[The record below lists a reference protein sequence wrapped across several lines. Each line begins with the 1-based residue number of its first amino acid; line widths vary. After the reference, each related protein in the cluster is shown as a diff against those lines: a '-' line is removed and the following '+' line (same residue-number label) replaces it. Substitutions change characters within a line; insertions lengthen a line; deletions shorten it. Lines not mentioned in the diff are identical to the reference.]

1 MDNFKFKLQ
10 KVLDIKLSNEEE
22 SKLKYSKV
30 ECEKRLIEEDLKNLR
45 SDYNKYSNVKNIE
58 DIVTQK
64 ITSNYLNSLSNLID
78 DTNEKLI
85 RKEEKLREAREDLLN
100 RQIDRKSLEKIKEKK
115 YKLHKKEEDFKEQA
129 INDEFAVFSYYRRK
143 VESV

>member
-30 ECEKRLIEEDLKNLR
+30 EGEKRSIEEDLKNLR
-45 SDYNKYSNVKNIE
+45 SDYNKYSNVENIE

-100 RQIDRKSLEKIKEKK
+100 KQIDRKSLEKIKEKK
-115 YKLHKKEEDFKEQA
+115 YKLHKKEEDLKEQA
-129 INDEFAVFSYYRRK
+129 INDEFAVFSYYRSK

>member
-1 MDNFKFKLQ
+1 MTK
-10 KVLDIKLSNEEE
+10 NEIV
-22 SKLKYSKV
+22 K
-30 ECEKRLIEEDLKNLR
+30 LIEEDLKNLR
-45 SDYNKYSNVKNIE
+45 SDYNKYSNIENIE

-100 RQIDRKSLEKIKEKK
+100 KQIDRKSLEKIKEKK
-115 YKLHKKEEDFKEQA
+115 YKLYKKEEELKEQS
-129 INDEFAVFSYYRRK
+129 INDEFAVFSYYRSK

>member
-30 ECEKRLIEEDLKNLR
+30 EGEKKSIEEDLKNLR
-45 SDYNKYSNVKNIE
+45 SDYNKYSNVENIE

-64 ITSNYLNSLSNLID
+64 ITSNYLNSLSSLID

-100 RQIDRKSLEKIKEKK
+100 KQIDRKSLEKIKEKK
-115 YKLHKKEEDFKEQA
+115 YKLHKKEEDLKEQA
-129 INDEFAVFSYYRRK
+129 INDEFSVFSYYRSK

>member
-10 KVLDIKLSNEEE
+10 KVLDIRLSNEEE

-30 ECEKRLIEEDLKNLR
+30 EGEKRSIEEDLKNLR
-45 SDYNKYSNVKNIE
+45 FDYDKYSNVENIE

-100 RQIDRKSLEKIKEKK
+100 KQIDRKSLEKIKEKK
-115 YKLHKKEEDFKEQA
+115 YKLYKKEEDLKEQA
-129 INDEFAVFSYYRRK
+129 INDEFSVFSYYRSK

>member
-30 ECEKRLIEEDLKNLR
+30 EGEKRLIEEDLKNLR
-45 SDYNKYSNVKNIE
+45 SDYNKYSNIENIE

-100 RQIDRKSLEKIKEKK
+100 KQIDRKSLEKIKEKK
-115 YKLHKKEEDFKEQA
+115 YKLYKKEEELKEQS
-129 INDEFAVFSYYRRK
+129 INDEFAVFSYYRSK

>member
-30 ECEKRLIEEDLKNLR
+30 EGEKRSIEEDLKNLR
-45 SDYNKYSNVKNIE
+45 FDYDKYSNVENIE

-100 RQIDRKSLEKIKEKK
+100 KQIDRKSLEKIKEKK
-115 YKLHKKEEDFKEQA
+115 YKLYKKEEDLKEQA
-129 INDEFAVFSYYRRK
+129 INDEFAVFSYYRSK